1 MGLGILAMPRVDVRQ
16 CLGSQ
21 APDVRLGE
29 VRELKR
35 RSAAVPSIRIQRRSR
50 AALGWRQAATAVQAP
65 RTGPPRRPVEP
76 PCKLHTDRGQCPS
89 VHALREPRERPPTAS
104 RVAWSSRQAASIL
117 MSRSRQHARART
129 TERVGVPGRT
139 ARTRHQ
145 IAGSNGSNASLSVTN
160 SLTRKTRTI
169 PYWRRNAVTSKPHVQ
184 RIVMSKSRPSG
195 YSRG

>member
-1 MGLGILAMPRVDVRQ
+1 MPRIDARQ

-35 RSAAVPSIRIQRRSR
+35 RSAAVPPIRIQRWSR

-76 PCKLHTDRGQCPS
+76 PCRLHTGRGQYPS
-89 VHALREPRERPPTAS
+89 AHALREPRERPPTAS
-104 RVAWSSRQAASIL
+104 RVAWSSRRAASIL
-117 MSRSRQHARART
+117 TSRRRQHARART
-129 TERVGVPGRT
+129 RARVGSSVQT

-145 IAGSNGSNASLSVTN
+145 IAGSSGSNASSSAYQFVNANTG
-160 SLTRKTRTI
+160 TI
-169 PYWRRNAVTSKPHVQ
+169 PYRRRKAVTSKQHVQ
-184 RIVMSKSRPSG
+184 RIAMSKSRPAG